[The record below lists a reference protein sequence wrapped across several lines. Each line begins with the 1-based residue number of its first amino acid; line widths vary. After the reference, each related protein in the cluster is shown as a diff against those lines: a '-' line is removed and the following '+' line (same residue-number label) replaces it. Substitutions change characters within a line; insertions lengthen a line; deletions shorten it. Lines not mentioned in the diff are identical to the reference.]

1 MQLLHASVLCAAV
14 VLTACANTHVSGEL
28 ISEMPP
34 AVNNDN
40 VMVGMSNR
48 LTVYYSD
55 HDAEGKSHC
64 VSAECLHAWPPVYA
78 RASDRARGDFSIVER
93 SDGRRQ
99 WALMGKPLYYS
110 SADQRPGDV
119 LGEGAEAGVW
129 HVYRVP
135 AGGRGSE

>member
-1 MQLLHASVLCAAV
+1 MKLLHASVLCAA
-14 VLTACANTHVSGEL
+14 LGLAACANPHASGEL

-34 AVNNDN
+34 AVNNNN

-55 HDAEGKSHC
+55 HDTEGMSHC

-93 SDGRRQ
+93 ADGRRQ

-119 LGEGAEAGVW
+119 QGEGAESGVW
-129 HVYRVP
+129 HAYLVP
-135 AGGRGSE
+135 AVSRSNE